1 MEEQGPM
8 GKEDSAQLSEPVR
21 LRLLKS
27 DKRLADQLAE
37 LMGESDAAAILR
49 RAISKGLLLEA
60 ADFPSDEE
68 GKCGPIAE
76 DTLAR
81 KLRRILA
88 TAIDVMATHQQL
100 PRAIT
105 GGGMSDGMMPLPGPP
120 TTPLMAARP
129 EKGRAM
135 SFDTHISDDMEGLGI
150 GGVITSR

>member
-1 MEEQGPM
+1 M

-21 LRLLKS
+21 LRLLRS

-60 ADFPSDEE
+60 ADFPPDEE

-100 PRAIT
+100 PHGIT
-105 GGGMSDGMMPLPGPP
+105 GGGMSDGMMPLPGSP
-120 TTPLMAARP
+120 TTPEPARMAARP
-129 EKGRAM
+129 EEGRVM

-150 GGVITSR
+150 GGVITSSQK